1 MQVRG
6 LALVAL
12 LVHVAAAQCSVHQ
25 LCPECNT
32 FVGPSGA
39 ACNWCIRP
47 GGVPLSAGC
56 VEATGTCPS
65 SSSVADLCPP
75 SLCETA
81 VTCSDCVAKASP
93 SGGACGWCVTPN
105 SLNVGCRGSSLTC
118 GAANVFK
125 AQCSVAAPLST
136 LVWSVVVLPVAT
148 VVGLVVGLVVFVR
161 TATSNVATL
170 VRASVVLFALSFVL
184 YGAALFS
191 FLLSVRVVN
200 KMRRDECNC
209 FCSWIWIFGCFEV
222 FGILAGMVTGVIFD
236 R

>member
-1 MQVRG
+1 MRCVA
-6 LALVAL
+6 LALL
-12 LVHVAAAQCSVHQ
+12 LVQMAASQCAAHQ
-25 LCPECNT
+25 SCPECNT

-47 GGVPLSAGC
+47 GEVPLSAGC
-56 VEATGTCPS
+56 VEASGGCPAGTG
-65 SSSVADLCPP
+65 VAVLCPP

-81 VTCSDCVAKASP
+81 LTCSECVAKASP
-93 SGGACGWCVTPN
+93 SGGPCGWCVTPN
-105 SLNVGCRGSSLTC
+105 SLNIGCRSSSLTC
-118 GAANVFK
+118 GETINVFMS
-125 AQCSVAAPLST
+125 QCSVAAPPST
-136 LVWSVVVLPVAT
+136 LMWSVVVLPAAT
-148 VVGLVVGLVVFVR
+148 VLGLVVGLVVFVK
-161 TATSNVATL
+161 TATSNVKTL
-170 VRASVVLFALSFVL
+170 VRASVVLFLLSFVL

-222 FGILAGMVTGVIFD
+222 FGMLAGMLTGVIFD